1 MASRLTAPT
10 GPSPRRKL
18 VMAASPRM
26 RRAAA
31 SYASAASSAVSNVP
45 SHRRDPCGHGER
57 AVRTWPSHAVPII
70 PSRRRCAGTKVG

>member
-1 MASRLTAPT
+1 ME
-10 GPSPRRKL
+10 GPSPGRKL

-45 SHRRDPCGHGER
+45 SHSRDPCDQQPHR
-57 AVRTWPSHAVPII
+57 QFP
-70 PSRRRCAGTKVG
+70 